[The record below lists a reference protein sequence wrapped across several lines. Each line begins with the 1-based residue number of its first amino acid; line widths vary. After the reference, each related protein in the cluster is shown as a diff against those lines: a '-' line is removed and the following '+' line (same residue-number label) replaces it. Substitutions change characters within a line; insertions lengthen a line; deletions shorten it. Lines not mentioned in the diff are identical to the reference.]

1 MYKRLLC
8 AAVLQSALSKGST
21 HAHSKPTQ
29 PPISHPGVIP
39 YKRFGWMNQT
49 PSVLIWFPGQE
60 MRFPVPAG
68 TWLHSAWGNVGQ

>member
-39 YKRFGWMNQT
+39 YKHFGWMNQT
-49 PSVLIWFPGQE
+49 PSVLI
-60 MRFPVPAG
+60 
-68 TWLHSAWGNVGQ
+68 